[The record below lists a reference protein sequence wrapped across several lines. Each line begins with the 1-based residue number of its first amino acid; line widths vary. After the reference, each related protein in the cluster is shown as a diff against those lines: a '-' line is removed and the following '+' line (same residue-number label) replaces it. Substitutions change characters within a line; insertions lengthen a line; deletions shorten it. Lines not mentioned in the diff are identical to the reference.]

1 MQSIS
6 SMIFPIE
13 SLNKLSWHFFVGVS
27 IIPSLSKAALF
38 LGVAFAAMPERTL
51 ANFCGVDGKHFFALY
66 TAFLSASLLVYPDE
80 VLFIGFSFFA
90 FSYLAR
96 SLFSAYFSLLPSL
109 ILLFFLCGHI
119 FPLLLFFQPPIFSH
133 FFNFVSCL
141 WDIIFFLLLNFVAEF
156 DLLLGSLSVF
166 LSNSG
171 NISLSVFF
179 GFAKISSVGSISCS
193 FGF

>member
-1 MQSIS
+1 
-6 SMIFPIE
+6 MIFPIE
-13 SLNKLSWHFFVGVS
+13 SLNKLSQHFFVGVS

-96 SLFSAYFSLLPSL
+96 SLFSAYFSLQ
-109 ILLFFLCGHI
+109 IK
-119 FPLLLFFQPPIFSH
+119 FSH
-133 FFNFVSCL
+133 
-141 WDIIFFLLLNFVAEF
+141 
-156 DLLLGSLSVF
+156 
-166 LSNSG
+166 
-171 NISLSVFF
+171 
-179 GFAKISSVGSISCS
+179 KIQKQKKLMSQRQETNLKK
-193 FGF
+193 